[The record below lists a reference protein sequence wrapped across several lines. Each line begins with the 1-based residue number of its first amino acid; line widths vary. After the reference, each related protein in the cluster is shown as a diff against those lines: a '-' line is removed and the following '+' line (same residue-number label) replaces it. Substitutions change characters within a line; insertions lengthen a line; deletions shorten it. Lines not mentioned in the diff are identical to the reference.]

1 MRFAFIIMGD
11 FSTACERASVAS
23 GTAQIVA
30 VPDLSHACTVAKE
43 LQTSGVDC
51 IELCGAFGKSGAEA
65 VIAATKKKIPVGYIT
80 HLPEQDKLYKETF
93 GH

>member
-1 MRFAFIIMGD
+1 MKFAFIIMGN
-11 FSTACERASVAS
+11 FSVVCERASVAS

-30 VPDLSHACTVAKE
+30 VPDVDHACTVAKE
-43 LQTSGVDC
+43 LQASGVDC

-65 VIAATKKKIPVGYIT
+65 VIAATEKKIPVGYIT
-80 HLPEQDKLYKETF
+80 HLPEQDKLYKEVF